1 MPKKS
6 RDVDSM
12 TGQKKKNYK
21 VLNASNPNDGSGHIP
36 KCACDRKRCLNGR
49 CGICWMVITAL
60 LLVVGIFFIL
70 WAGGALGF
78 DFETSGDD
86 TLYELICSNCTDE
99 PTSNPTIAPS
109 AEPTS
114 SPTDAPSV
122 EPTYDPT
129 GDPTVEPSADPTVT
143 PTIDPTS
150 DPTTLDPTSTPTE
163 APTYLPT
170 VEPTSYPTVS
180 PTLDPS
186 NAPTSEPTEAPTGSP
201 TFEPTED
208 PTGTPTTS
216 EPTSSPTDEPTAEPT
231 SSPTDEPTAEPTS
244 ERRRSYREDMVAN
257 LFFFM
262 VDGTTFDNTEFETP
276 QFDDFVLEGYTFS
289 NLKNQFSLAN
299 LLTGKNIKH
308 KYSESSVITWA
319 EQIHK
324 KGYKNYYYGSWM
336 TDSEVTPSTPLNRG
350 WDFFFGSAFH
360 SDGANLKY
368 KKDGDFI
375 MEKLQSQLQTIEDEK
390 WSITVNWTAPFLQNG
405 VQMSRTKT
413 PVFPACSRYFEVGGT
428 DFSYPR
434 GLRCQWTMN
443 YDTQFGKVLETLKST
458 GLWAN
463 TIVLFVIGGRKS
475 SIFSVNGGALPGI
488 LLNRTNEERHSM
500 LDVVPTIL
508 AVGGFSDEEVAS
520 AKLDGFPIPGLEF
533 NNIKDN
539 DEQ

>member
-12 TGQKKKNYK
+12 TGQKKNNYK
-21 VLNASNPNDGSGHIP
+21 VINDNNPSDGSGHIP

-49 CGICWMVITAL
+49 CGICWMLITAI

-70 WAGGALGF
+70 WAAGALGF
-78 DFETSGDD
+78 DFETSGTE

-109 AEPTS
+109 AEPTL

-129 GDPTVEPSADPTVT
+129 GDPTVEPSADPTAT
-143 PTIDPTS
+143 PTTDPTS
-150 DPTTLDPTSTPTE
+150 DPTTEDPTSTPTE
-163 APTYLPT
+163 APTYVPT
-170 VEPTSYPTVS
+170 VEPTADPTDA

-186 NAPTSEPTEAPTGSP
+186 NAPTSEPTQAPTGSP

-231 SSPTDEPTAEPTS
+231 S
-244 ERRRSYREDMVAN
+244 ERRRSYREDLVAN

-262 VDGTTFDNTEFETP
+262 VDGTTFDNTEFKTP
-276 QFDDFVLEGYTFS
+276 QFDEFVSEGYTFN
-289 NLKNQFSLAN
+289 NLKNQFSLAD
-299 LLTGKNIKH
+299 LLTGKSINH
-308 KYSESSVITWA
+308 KYSEESVITWA

-336 TDSEVTPSTPLNRG
+336 SDSEVIPSTPLNRG
-350 WDFFFGSAFH
+350 WDFFFGTAFH
-360 SDGANLKY
+360 SDGADLKY
-368 KKDGDFI
+368 KKDGDLI
-375 MEKLQSQLQTIEDEK
+375 MEKLQSHLQTIEDEK

-405 VQMSRTKT
+405 VKMSRAKT
-413 PVFPACSRYFEVGGT
+413 PVFPACGRYFEVRGT

-488 LLNRTNEERHSM
+488 LLNRTNEDRHSM

-508 AVGGFSDEEVAS
+508 AVGGFSDNEVAS
-520 AKLDGFPIPGLEF
+520 AKLDGFPIPGLKF
-533 NNIKDN
+533 NNIKDS